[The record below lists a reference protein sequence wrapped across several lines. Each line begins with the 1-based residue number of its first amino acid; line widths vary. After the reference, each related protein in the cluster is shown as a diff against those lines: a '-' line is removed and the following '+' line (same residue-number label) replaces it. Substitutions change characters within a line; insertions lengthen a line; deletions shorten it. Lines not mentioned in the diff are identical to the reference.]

1 MKSLQAL
8 PDFSSPNGAVA
19 MPTRT
24 PPAEPNRDS
33 ERTTLLATY
42 PSRRDAEVARNRLE
56 AHDISSFVT
65 ADDAGGMH
73 VEMQLTNGVKLLVL
87 EGDAREA
94 HEILQDANMLS
105 DAAPNPTDWDPDE
118 IEERGNA
125 GTALLGF
132 GLGVL
137 ALGTYAT
144 VDALI
149 PVEAGL
155 FLIAAGAVTAV
166 VGWVKR
172 RGRSTATQ

>member
-1 MKSLQAL
+1 
-8 PDFSSPNGAVA
+8 

-24 PPAEPNRDS
+24 SPAEPNRDR

-73 VEMQLTNGVKLLVL
+73 VEMQLTNGVKLLAL
-87 EGDAREA
+87 EGDAAEA
-94 HEILQDANMLS
+94 REILREANMLS
-105 DAAPNPTDWDPDE
+105 DAASDASEWDEDD
-118 IEERGNA
+118 IEDRSNA
-125 GTALLGF
+125 GMALLGF

-137 ALGTYAT
+137 TLGIYAT

-149 PVEAGL
+149 PADAGL
-155 FLIAAGAVTAV
+155 FLIATGAVTAV

-172 RGRSTATQ
+172 RGGSTATR

>member
-1 MKSLQAL
+1 
-8 PDFSSPNGAVA
+8 

-56 AHDISSFVT
+56 THDISSFVT

-105 DAAPNPTDWDPDE
+105 DAAPASTEWD
-118 IEERGNA
+118 EEKIRDRSSVGM
-125 GTALLGF
+125 ALLGF

-137 ALGTYAT
+137 ALGTYAAL
-144 VDALI
+144 DALI
-149 PVEAGL
+149 PVDVGL
-155 FLIAAGAVTAV
+155 FLIAGGAVTAV

-172 RGRSTATQ
+172 RGGSTATQ

>member
-1 MKSLQAL
+1 
-8 PDFSSPNGAVA
+8 
-19 MPTRT
+19 MPTHT
-24 PPAEPNRDS
+24 SPAEPNRDR

-73 VEMQLTNGVKLLVL
+73 VEMQLTNGVKLLAL
-87 EGDAREA
+87 EGDAAEA
-94 HEILQDANMLS
+94 REILREANMLS
-105 DAAPNPTDWDPDE
+105 DAASDASEWDEDDFGD
-118 IEERGNA
+118 RSNA
-125 GTALLGF
+125 GMALLGF

-137 ALGTYAT
+137 ALGVYAT

-149 PVEAGL
+149 PADAGL
-155 FLIAAGAVTAV
+155 FLIATGAVTAV

-172 RGRSTATQ
+172 RGGSKDTR